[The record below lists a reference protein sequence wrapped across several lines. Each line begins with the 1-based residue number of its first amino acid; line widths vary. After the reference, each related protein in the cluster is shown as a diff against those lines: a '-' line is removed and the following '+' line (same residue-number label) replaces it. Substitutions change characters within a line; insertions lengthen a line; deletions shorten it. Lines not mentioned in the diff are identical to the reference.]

1 MNRKIWLIVF
11 LLGSLI
17 LLLGGMHRP
26 EQPTEARSDDPVV
39 LNAESTVSQAANGS
53 PETWKKA
60 ANDNPTWILQ
70 IEAVEE
76 E

>member
-26 EQPTEARSDDPVV
+26 EQPLADANAADPVV
-39 LNAESTVSQAANGS
+39 RNAESAVSQAAGS
-53 PETWKKA
+53 ADAWKKA
-60 ANDNPTWILQ
+60 ADDNPTWLLQ

>member
-1 MNRKIWLIVF
+1 MNRKIWLIIF

-26 EQPTEARSDDPVV
+26 ERPADAKSDDPLVQ
-39 LNAESTVSQAANGS
+39 NAESTVSQAVNG
-53 PETWKKA
+53 PPQAWKKA
-60 ANDNPTWILQ
+60 ANDNPTWLLQ

-76 E
+76 